1 MTCQDVWAHPDKCA
15 FVEAYCSDYPAGLIN
30 YLHFYFC
37 DLARAP
43 VAAVLILGT
52 WMVFLFGFV
61 GVAASD
67 FFCPNL
73 STIAKKLHLSESMT
87 GVTFLAFGNGSPDV
101 FSTFSAMGA
110 GSASLAIGE
119 LVGAA
124 SFITSVVVGSMAIIK
139 PFKVSKAPFL
149 RDVIFFAGCVLFTLY
164 TVIDGKI
171 TMVES
176 ITLIV
181 YYIFYVTFVVV
192 GNWYHQRVKTER
204 ELEERARN
212 LYDDDED
219 AEPVD
224 FDEEHELLSNG
235 RGRKQKPPKISTFA
249 VAGPYDAYDDD
260 DEEEL
265 DDGYIS
271 PSQISSN
278 DLESHQTLV
287 SSMENPDV
295 NMLQHHQLSQ
305 NSGGVENAISMRPPG
320 SSVRR
325 RPSLLSAFEF
335 NDVVRSLSLSGSRG
349 RIASYDP
356 SYYGVKSPIHKRHF
370 TRPHSANDASSRAVS
385 VMSTH
390 SQEGASSS
398 SGLVIEHN
406 EIMSTSPMD
415 MDHDADALFEQALL
429 RQSLILPD
437 HHNPAN
443 QHLGHVHPHDMSP
456 KDNAWTWK
464 RLTEFLKAVQPIYFP
479 TLIDWDDK
487 TPFIK
492 FLAVTSIPMVF
503 LLTLTLPV
511 VEIKEKEED
520 DESTDNNM
528 DDTRQ
533 APKIVVEDTDKHK
546 GDEYEGWSRTATT
559 VQMLVAPV
567 FIAAVISSAA
577 EYGVVPV
584 LIALFVGSILSVLI
598 YYSSTEEEPPRCYGA
613 LCFVGFMVAIT
624 WIFLVANEVVGVL
637 QAFGMIFGVSDA
649 ILGLTIFAM
658 GNSLGDLVAN
668 ITIAKMGFPRMAF
681 SACFGGPLL
690 SISGTYMT
698 LKTGTAIPLQVSPTL
713 FVSLIGVL
721 MTLLAALVIVPRN
734 GYMMGRWWGWF
745 LLIVYLICTV
755 VNVVVEITMSK
766 ED

>member
-1 MTCQDVWAHPDKCA
+1 M
-15 FVEAYCSDYPAGLIN
+15 
-30 YLHFYFC
+30 
-37 DLARAP
+37 
-43 VAAVLILGT
+43 VLLLLT
-52 WMVFLFGFV
+52 SFFLRV
-61 GVAASD
+61 
-67 FFCPNL
+67 NL
-73 STIAKKLHLSESMT
+73 TAQT

-192 GNWYHQRVKTER
+192 GNWYHQRAKTER

-212 LYDDDED
+212 LYDDDDED
-219 AEPVD
+219 AEPLD
-224 FDEEHELLSNG
+224 FDEEHGLLNNG
-235 RGRKQKPPKISTFA
+235 TGRKQKPSKISTFA

-265 DDGYIS
+265 DDGYIF

-278 DLESHQTLV
+278 DFESHQTLV

-295 NMLQHHQLSQ
+295 NMPQHHQLSQ
-305 NSGGVENAISMRPPG
+305 NSGGVENAISMRPSG

-356 SYYGVKSPIHKRHF
+356 SYYGVKSPIHKRHS
-370 TRPHSANDASSRAVS
+370 TRPHSVNDASSRAIS

-390 SQEGASSS
+390 SLEGASSS

-406 EIMSTSPMD
+406 EIISTSPLD
-415 MDHDADALFEQALL
+415 MDHDADALFEQAML

-443 QHLGHVHPHDMSP
+443 QHFGHIHPHGINS

-464 RLTEFLKAVQPIYFP
+464 RFAELLKAIQPIYFP
-479 TLIDWDDK
+479 TLLDWDDK

-520 DESTDNNM
+520 DESTDNND
-528 DDTRQ
+528 DDTRRS
-533 APKIVVEDTDKHK
+533 PKIVVEDADKHK
-546 GDEYEGWSRTATT
+546 GDEYDGWSRTATT
-559 VQMLVAPV
+559 VQMLMAPV
-567 FIAAVISSAA
+567 FVAAVISSAA

-584 LIALFVGSILSVLI
+584 LIALFVGSIVSVAI
-598 YYSSTEEEPPRCYGA
+598 HYSSTEEEPPRFYGA
-613 LCFVGFMVAIT
+613 LCFVGFLVAIT
-624 WIFLVANEVVGVL
+624 WIFLVANEVVGIL

-690 SISGTYMT
+690 NMLLGVGISGTYMT
-698 LKTGTAIPLQVSPTL
+698 LKTGTAIPLQLSPTL

-755 VNVVVEITMSK
+755 VNVAVEITMSK